1 MYLSLSPSLSLSFS
15 PFLSLSLSL
24 SLCLSLS
31 LSPPPS
37 LPPSRAQHELLVQLL
52 SSLGDKA
59 PSSSSSVSSLE
70 SQPHSVATE
79 TGDVAG
85 LVREI
90 LLKEALGFYQMKEET
105 ESHQDEVV
113 YDYSNSSFESESVT
127 PIATPSPTPPST
139 PPTPKEAVPVEHTP
153 QVTPTGSL
161 TALTFQKEEE
171 ELSTPQVQ
179 LQ

>member
-1 MYLSLSPSLSLSFS
+1 M
-15 PFLSLSLSL
+15 
-24 SLCLSLS
+24 
-31 LSPPPS
+31 
-37 LPPSRAQHELLVQLL
+37 
-52 SSLGDKA
+52 
-59 PSSSSSVSSLE
+59 
-70 SQPHSVATE
+70 
-79 TGDVAG
+79 
-85 LVREI
+85 
-90 LLKEALGFYQMKEET
+90 KEALVFYQMKEET
-105 ESHQDEVV
+105 ESHQDEDV

-161 TALTFQKEEE
+161 TALTCQKEEEEQEE